1 MYKSFL
7 FAAAFSVCSLAAF
20 AAPSFGDQ
28 SGALMASS
36 DGIELGTTHDLD
48 AKYPVNPETGKRPGI
63 IDWEG
68 MGRDIS
74 RHPDGAH
81 HDPAMCGICK

>member
-1 MYKSFL
+1 M
-7 FAAAFSVCSLAAF
+7 CSLAAF
-20 AAPSFGDQ
+20 AAPAFADA
-28 SGALMASS
+28 SGALMAGS
-36 DGIELGTTHDLD
+36 DGIDLGAAHGLD
-48 AKYPVNPETGKRPGI
+48 AKYPVILETSIRPGI

-74 RHPDGAH
+74 RHPEGAY